1 MVKIV
6 RLGTGPDG
14 NVYCRIKYTEGR
26 LSIKGVEG
34 PKANGGCRGAC
45 GQIVMHLKG
54 CPESISP
61 APGWNTATIARF
73 FDTWDRWHLN
83 DEREGTPAQEAYLR
97 EHPVAGNSLNHYTRA
112 CEALA
117 AVGLNPD
124 GGYKYG
130 SAWLREDVPQ
140 DVLDWL
146 FSLPDADRT
155 PAWV

>member
-1 MVKIV
+1 MEKIV
-6 RLGTGPDG
+6 RLGIGPDG

-26 LSIKGVEG
+26 LSITGVEG
-34 PKANGGCRGAC
+34 PKANGDCRGAC
-45 GQIVMHLKG
+45 GQIVMHLKD

-61 APGWNTATIARF
+61 APGWDAETITRF

-83 DEREGTPAQEAYLR
+83 DMQPGTPAQEAYLR
-97 EHPVAGNSLNHYTRA
+97 EHPITDHLNYYKRA
-112 CEALA
+112 CEVLA
-117 AVGLNPD
+117 AAGLNPD

-130 SAWLREDVPQ
+130 SAWLREEVPQ

-146 FSLPDADRT
+146 FSLPDADMT